1 MQKHT
6 ESCRGEECLRF
17 MELFNYPAKS
27 GDWTYPDFPGV
38 LGFLASLGVRTR
50 LSVLEQVR
58 IWDRQ
63 ECMSMT
69 VISIQVLGC
78 CAACCER

>member
-1 MQKHT
+1 
-6 ESCRGEECLRF
+6 

-27 GDWTYPDFPGV
+27 GDWTYLDFPGV
-38 LGFLASLGVRTR
+38 LGVLASLGGRNR
-50 LSVLEQVR
+50 MSVLEQVR

-69 VISIQVLGC
+69 VIRYWDVVRPAVNVDSEGPELG
-78 CAACCER
+78 